1 VGLGS
6 DVAGGTHT
14 NIFKAMADTI
24 QMSKLYWR
32 LVDSTQP
39 PLTIPEALYLATTG
53 GGKFFGNVGSFEN
66 GYEFDAVVIDDSSFV
81 TPRALSLENRL
92 ERIIYLADHHQVY
105 EKYIQGHKVKEGYHE
120 VNK

>member
-14 NIFKAMADTI
+14 NIFRVMGDAI

-32 LVDSTQP
+32 LVDGTQP
-39 PLTIPEALYLATTG
+39 PLTVPEALYLATVG
-53 GGKFFGNVGSFEN
+53 GGKFFGMVGSFDE
-66 GYEFDAVVIDDSSFV
+66 GYEFDALVIDDSSFV
-81 TPRALSLENRL
+81 TPRLLTLENRL

-105 EKYIQGHKVKEGYHE
+105 AKYIQGRKVKEGYHE